1 MSYTQ
6 RVLGANYLQS
16 GRDTCLQSVTLGCAG
31 RAGAGMAVCN
41 GSLYLVAGY
50 SANKHHPADVWLL
63 PQHAVTAK
71 PSRLQKASAIPEEVT
86 PHNQAER

>member
-1 MSYTQ
+1 MSNTQ
-6 RVLGANYLQS
+6 HFWGGNTFLKRV
-16 GRDTCLQSVTLGCAG
+16 VLGCAG

-86 PHNQAER
+86 PLNQAER